1 MAQSN
6 LFTGKQ
12 KDTILKL
19 LTRKTLFNHQVPH
32 IYGENLPAWFNS
44 VHCTECLSK
53 RNIEVTETGTHALK
67 ECPSVTQFYT
77 AVSQAFEK
85 VPDIAQI
92 LNAGFFW
99 RSGDGPRPTP
109 IISSTYPDLT
119 QIIVWLAA
127 IQLMTF
133 RNSRTPFN
141 DESMIYK
148 LKSDLRTIWSS
159 F

>member
-12 KDTILKL
+12 KDTMLKL
-19 LTRKTLFNHQVPH
+19 LTRKTLFNNQVPH
-32 IYGENLPAWFNS
+32 IYGENLPAWFSS

-53 RNIEVTETGTHALK
+53 RNIEVIETGTHALK

-119 QIIVWLAA
+119 QTIVCYSAYDF
-127 IQLMTF
+127 QKFT
-133 RNSRTPFN
+133 NTVQ
-141 DESMIYK
+141 
-148 LKSDLRTIWSS
+148 
-159 F
+159 